1 MNQANNNNK
10 KVTNQEDEHST
21 SASESNDLDDY
32 ATTNECNLIKRSNP
46 VRISRKLALNRII
59 AHSHSNVNT
68 NLSHQNLVEAS
79 YLLDFL
85 NKGLEEN
92 RELPLNSNSRS
103 NSNTV
108 SNVELNKNETTAI
121 ITDSLA
127 SHISLKRHSSV
138 GCLDSSTIKNKL
150 TESERNESNFDKLS
164 QETLCFQEASSNC
177 NLDSDTSNNITT
189 TTTIK
194 VPLRRC
200 SSTSECDL
208 SYNRLNFRNR
218 REITSAVLHE
228 EATNESETM
237 YSDETTTRSQSKSST
252 RLSGLKK
259 LGSLYKTFEDDDF
272 KLKRTTTTTTISNIK
287 TNEQEINDSNMQT
300 SSVTNLNDLHKTGSI
315 KSNLE
320 AKRALFENN
329 KSTSNLLVNSLS
341 SSSLASC
348 IVAPS
353 IVTNRIMKFETQKE
367 SSNNN
372 NKKVN
377 NSVINN
383 KTNQSNELTTSVSF
397 CSSFSS
403 SISETNEL
411 FSPLSSSPKTAS
423 DNWTSNYLDKQQK
436 VKCLSK
442 NWELIANKNNQL
454 NKNDLTTKSNNI
466 MRSVKL
472 EQMISNNSNN
482 NLIQLMSQ
490 SVEEKDSLND
500 GSGNNSDDNEGSKD
514 DGFET
519 QSDTNSVQ
527 SIKLNDVPLPA
538 NNSDSDE
545 NNCTH
550 TIKDINSNNNLEDST
565 TLISEIENN
574 NKNNDFTNISVQKVQ
589 DSSYEIV
596 SGKHK
601 PVTNRKSTLNKNK
614 SNNLNK
620 KSSKSNLENNQI
632 DETTKKKS
640 GSTLGLYL
648 TDTASTKARK
658 AEIKSSFRVSNNGLN
673 NQAQSTSINN
683 ITNSCSTT
691 KKNQQINRKSSILY
705 QKSTEKLSLHSISSI
720 SLTNKEM
727 TIKTKKNQ
735 NLAENSVFERLAKSP
750 NKGLKL
756 K

>member
-1 MNQANNNNK
+1 MNQTNNNK

-32 ATTNECNLIKRSNP
+32 ATVNECNLIKRSNP

-108 SNVELNKNETTAI
+108 SNVELNKNVTTAI
-121 ITDSLA
+121 TTDSPA
-127 SHISLKRHSSV
+127 SLISLKRHSSV

-150 TESERNESNFDKLS
+150 TESERSESNFDKLS

-272 KLKRTTTTTTISNIK
+272 KLKRTTTTISNSK
-287 TNEQEINDSNMQT
+287 TNEQEINESNMQT

-372 NKKVN
+372 NNNKKVN

-403 SISETNEL
+403 SMSETNEL

-436 VKCLSK
+436 VKSLSK

-490 SVEEKDSLND
+490 SAEEKDSLND

-527 SIKLNDVPLPA
+527 SIKLNDVPLPV

-550 TIKDINSNNNLEDST
+550 TINNNNLEDSSI
-565 TLISEIENN
+565 LITETENN

-589 DSSYEIV
+589 DSSSELV

-620 KSSKSNLENNQI
+620 KSSKSNYENNQI

-658 AEIKSSFRVSNNGLN
+658 AEIKSSFRASNNGLN

-705 QKSTEKLSLHSISSI
+705 QKSTEKLNLHSISSI

-727 TIKTKKNQ
+727 IIKTKKNQ

>member
-1 MNQANNNNK
+1 MNQTNNNK

-32 ATTNECNLIKRSNP
+32 ATVNECNLIKRSNP

-92 RELPLNSNSRS
+92 RELPFNSNSRS

-121 ITDSLA
+121 ITDSPA
-127 SHISLKRHSSV
+127 SLISLKRHLSV

-150 TESERNESNFDKLS
+150 TESERSESNFDKLS

-177 NLDSDTSNNITT
+177 NLDSDTSNNIT

-237 YSDETTTRSQSKSST
+237 YSDETTIRSQSKSST

-272 KLKRTTTTTTISNIK
+272 KLKSTTTTTISNSK
-287 TNEQEINDSNMQT
+287 TNEQEINESNMQT

-372 NKKVN
+372 NNNKKVN

-397 CSSFSS
+397 CSSLSS

-436 VKCLSK
+436 VKSLSK

-466 MRSVKL
+466 TRSVKL
-472 EQMISNNSNN
+472 EQTISNNSNN
-482 NLIQLMSQ
+482 NFIQLMSQ
-490 SVEEKDSLND
+490 SAEEKDSLND

-550 TIKDINSNNNLEDST
+550 TINNNNLEDSS
-565 TLISEIENN
+565 TLITETENN

-589 DSSYEIV
+589 DSSSELV

-620 KSSKSNLENNQI
+620 KSSKSNYENNQI

-658 AEIKSSFRVSNNGLN
+658 AEIKSSFRASNNGLN

-705 QKSTEKLSLHSISSI
+705 QKSTEKLNLHSISSI

-727 TIKTKKNQ
+727 IIKTKKNQ